1 MSQQA
6 FRWSSLEPDSAQLFE
21 PTRRVAGRGEYRSLT
36 FHEVESKTLINR
48 VRDSSQVPFQY
59 TINPYRGCSH
69 ACAYCFARPT
79 HEYLG
84 FDMAGDFDRQIVVK
98 RNAVDLARAETAPG
112 RWSGDRI
119 AMGTNTDPYQKA
131 EGKYRLTRGIVEVLT
146 ERGNPFSILTK
157 STLAL
162 RDLDVFV
169 DAVAVTTVSVD
180 FSIAT
185 LDEDVWRET
194 EPGTPHP
201 RQRLAAV
208 KRLNE
213 AGVPSGVL
221 AAPLL
226 PSLSDG
232 DDQVAAVTEA
242 AEEAGATFVTPMLL
256 YLTPPMKRHW
266 IAWLRRHRPELAA
279 RYADLYRNR
288 SRIQPVAI
296 SPRNRWERRSGNG
309 SPSDPP
315 PAQMS
320 LFDSKR

>member
-1 MSQQA
+1 MSQQS
-6 FRWSSLEPDSAQLFE
+6 FRWSSLEPAAGGLFE
-21 PTRRVAGRGEYRSLT
+21 RARRVVGKGEYRSLT

-48 VRDSSQVPFQY
+48 VPESSQVPFRF

-84 FDMAGDFDRQIVVK
+84 FDIGGDFDSQIVVK
-98 RNAVDLARAETAPG
+98 TNAVALVRAETAPG
-112 RWSGDRI
+112 RWAGDRI

-131 EGKYRLTRGIVEVLT
+131 EGKYRLTRGIVEVLA
-146 ERGNPFSILTK
+146 ERHNPFSVLTK

-162 RDLDVFV
+162 RDLDLFV
-169 DAVAVTTVSVD
+169 QAAAVTKVSVD

-185 LDEDVWRET
+185 LDDDVWRET

-208 KRLNE
+208 KRLND

-221 AAPLL
+221 VAPLL

-232 DDQVAAVTEA
+232 ADQVAAVTMA

-256 YLTPPMKRHW
+256 YLSPPMRRHW
-266 IAWLRRHRPELAA
+266 MAWLRRHRPELMG
-279 RYADLYRNR
+279 RYEHLYRDR
-288 SRIQPVAI
+288 SRLQPVSI
-296 SPRNRWERRSGNG
+296 TPRNGWEKHRET
-309 SPSDPP
+309 SDSSEI
-315 PAQMS
+315 ATEQLG
-320 LFDSKR
+320 LFDVET

>member
-1 MSQQA
+1 MSQQS
-6 FRWSSLEPDSAQLFE
+6 FRWSSLEPRPNGLFQRS
-21 PTRRVAGRGEYRSLT
+21 RRVVGKGEYRSLT

-48 VRDSSQVPFQY
+48 VPDASQVPFRY

-69 ACAYCFARPT
+69 ACTYCFARPT

-84 FDMAGDFDRQIVVK
+84 FDIGDDFDSQIVVK
-98 RNAVDLARAETAPG
+98 TNAVDLVRAETAPG
-112 RWSGDRI
+112 RWACERI
-119 AMGTNTDPYQKA
+119 AMGTNTDPYQRA

-146 ERGNPFSILTK
+146 DRRNPFSILTK

-162 RDLDVFV
+162 RDLELFV
-169 DAVAVTTVSVD
+169 AAAAVTSVSVD

-208 KRLNE
+208 KRLND

-221 AAPLL
+221 VAPLL

-232 DDQVAAVTEA
+232 DDQVAAVTRA
-242 AEEAGATFVTPMLL
+242 AERAGAAFVTPMLL

-266 IAWLRRHRPELAA
+266 MTWLKRHRPELVG
-279 RYADLYRNR
+279 RYAELYRGR
-288 SRIQPVAI
+288 SRLQPVSI
-296 SPRNRWERRSGNG
+296 TPRNRWEKRVADSEPRPG
-309 SPSDPP
+309 SSN
-315 PAQMS
+315 QLG
-320 LFDSKR
+320 LFDLET

>member
-1 MSQQA
+1 M
-6 FRWSSLEPDSAQLFE
+6 
-21 PTRRVAGRGEYRSLT
+21 GRGEYRSLT
-36 FHEVESKTLINR
+36 FHEIESKTLINR
-48 VRDSSQVPFQY
+48 VPESSQVPFTY

-69 ACAYCFARPT
+69 ACSYCFARPT

-84 FDMAGDFDRQIVVK
+84 FDIGADFDSQIVVK
-98 RNAVDLARAETAPG
+98 TNAVALARAETAPG
-112 RWSGDRI
+112 RWAGDRI

-131 EGKYRLTRGIVEVLT
+131 EGKYRLTRGIIEVLT
-146 ERGNPFSILTK
+146 ERSNPFSILTK

-162 RDLDVFV
+162 RDLDLFIR
-169 DAVAVTTVSVD
+169 AAAATSVSVD

-208 KRLNE
+208 RRLNE

-232 DDQVAAVTEA
+232 EDQVAAVTMA

-256 YLTPPMKRHW
+256 YLTPTMKRHW
-266 IAWLRRHRPELAA
+266 MAWLRRHRPGLV
-279 RYADLYRNR
+279 RTYAELYRGR
-288 SRIQPVAI
+288 SRLQPVSI
-296 SPRNRWERRSGNG
+296 TPRNDWEKRARDPVGSREHHRAVGAVRHRNVTFGRSIDGRVG
-309 SPSDPP
+309 
-315 PAQMS
+315 
-320 LFDSKR
+320 

>member
-1 MSQQA
+1 MSQQS
-6 FRWSSLEPDSAQLFE
+6 FRWSSLERRSGGLFQ
-21 PTRRVAGRGEYRSLT
+21 RSSRVVGKGEYRSLT
-36 FHEVESKTLINR
+36 FHEIESRSLINR
-48 VRDSSQVPFQY
+48 VPESSRVPFQY

-69 ACAYCFARPT
+69 ACTYCFARPT

-84 FDMAGDFDRQIVVK
+84 FDIGTDFDSQIVVK
-98 RNAVDLARAETAPG
+98 TNAVALARAETAPG
-112 RWSGDRI
+112 RWAGDRI

-131 EGKYRLTRGIVEVLT
+131 EGKYRLTRGIAGVLT
-146 ERGNPFSILTK
+146 ERRNPFSILTK

-162 RDLDVFV
+162 RDLDLFV
-169 DAVAVTTVSVD
+169 EAAAVTEISVD

-232 DDQVAAVTEA
+232 ADQVAEVMNA

-266 IAWLRRHRPELAA
+266 MAWLRRHRPELVA
-279 RYADLYRNR
+279 RYAELYRNR
-288 SRIQPVAI
+288 SRLQPVSI
-296 SPRNRWERRSGNG
+296 TPRNDWEKREETSR
-309 SPSDPP
+309 PS
-315 PAQMS
+315 QS
-320 LFDSKR
+320 TTEQLGLFDLET

>member
-1 MSQQA
+1 MSQQS
-6 FRWSSLEPDSAQLFE
+6 FRWSSLEPASGGLFRHS
-21 PTRRVAGRGEYRSLT
+21 RRVVGKGAYRSLT

-48 VRDSSQVPFQY
+48 VPESSQVPFRY
-59 TINPYRGCSH
+59 TINAYRGCSH
-69 ACAYCFARPT
+69 ACVYCFARPT

-84 FDMAGDFDRQIVVK
+84 FDIGGDFDSQIVVK
-98 RNAVDLARAETAPG
+98 TNAVALARAETAPG
-112 RWSGDRI
+112 RWAGDRI

-131 EGKYRLTRGIVEVLT
+131 EGKYRLTRGIVETLT
-146 ERGNPFSILTK
+146 ERRNPFSILTK

-169 DAVAVTTVSVD
+169 EAAAATSISVD

-208 KRLNE
+208 KRLND

-221 AAPLL
+221 VAPLL

-232 DDQVAAVTEA
+232 ENQVAAVTKA
-242 AEEAGATFVTPMLL
+242 AEEAGAIFVTPLL
-256 YLTPPMKRHW
+256 LHLSPAMKRHW
-266 IAWLRRHRPELAA
+266 MAWLRRHRPELVG
-279 RYADLYRNR
+279 RYAELYRDR
-288 SRIQPVAI
+288 SRLQPVSI
-296 SPRNRWERRSGNG
+296 SPRNDWEKRTRESQ
-309 SPSDPP
+309 PTQHDTR
-315 PAQMS
+315 QLE
-320 LFDSKR
+320 LFDLET

>member
-1 MSQQA
+1 MSQQS
-6 FRWSSLEPDSAQLFE
+6 FRWSSLEPQSNGLFRHS
-21 PTRRVAGRGEYRSLT
+21 RRVVGKGEYRSLT
-36 FHEVESKTLINR
+36 FHEVESKSLINR
-48 VRDSSQVPFQY
+48 VPEASQVPFTY

-69 ACAYCFARPT
+69 ACTYCFARPT

-84 FDMAGDFDRQIVVK
+84 FDIGSDFDSQIVVK
-98 RNAVDLARAETAPG
+98 TNAVALARAETAPG
-112 RWSGDRI
+112 RWAGDRI

-131 EGKYRLTRGIVEVLT
+131 EGKYRLTRGIIEVLT
-146 ERGNPFSILTK
+146 ERSNPFSILTK

-162 RDLDVFV
+162 RDLDLFV
-169 DAVAVTTVSVD
+169 QAAAVTSVSVD

-208 KRLNE
+208 RRLNE

-232 DDQVAAVTEA
+232 EDQVAAVTMA

-266 IAWLRRHRPELAA
+266 MAWLRRHRPELV
-279 RYADLYRNR
+279 RTYAELYRDR
-288 SRIQPVAI
+288 SRLQPVSI
-296 SPRNRWERRSGNG
+296 TPRNAWEKRTEVP
-309 SPSDPP
+309 SPHEGITE
-315 PAQMS
+315 QLG
-320 LFDSKR
+320 LFDTET

>member
-1 MSQQA
+1 MSQQP
-6 FRWSSLEPDSAQLFE
+6 FRWSSLEPTPGALFGDS
-21 PTRRVAGRGEYRSLT
+21 RRVVGKGEYRSLT
-36 FHEVESKTLINR
+36 FHEVESRTLINR
-48 VRDSSQVPFQY
+48 VPEGSHVPFRY

-69 ACAYCFARPT
+69 ACTYCFARPT

-84 FDMAGDFDRQIVVK
+84 FDIGQDFDTQIVVK
-98 RNAVDLARAETAPG
+98 TNAVDLARAETVPG
-112 RWSGDRI
+112 RWAGDRI

-146 ERGNPFSILTK
+146 ERRNPFSILTK

-162 RDLDVFV
+162 RDLDLF
-169 DAVAVTTVSVD
+169 AEAATATRVSVD

-226 PSLSDG
+226 PMLSDG
-232 DDQVAAVTEA
+232 DDQVAAVTSA

-266 IAWLRRHRPELAA
+266 MAWLKRHRPESVEAYAA
-279 RYADLYRNR
+279 LYRHRTRLQPLSINPR
-288 SRIQPVAI
+288 SH
-296 SPRNRWERRSGNG
+296 WEKRRQASRPTG
-309 SPSDPP
+309 DT
-315 PAQMS
+315 ARQLE
-320 LFDSKR
+320 LFDIEP

>member
-1 MSQQA
+1 
-6 FRWSSLEPDSAQLFE
+6 
-21 PTRRVAGRGEYRSLT
+21 
-36 FHEVESKTLINR
+36 VESKTLINR
-48 VRDSSQVPFQY
+48 VPDSSHVPFRY

-69 ACAYCFARPT
+69 ACVYCFARPT

-84 FDMAGDFDRQIVVK
+84 FDLADDFDTQIVVK
-98 RNAVDLARAETAPG
+98 TNAVALARAETTPG
-112 RWSGDRI
+112 RWAGERI

-131 EGKYRLTRGIVEVLT
+131 EGKYRLTRGIVEVLAD
-146 ERGNPFSILTK
+146 RRNPFSILTK

-162 RDLDVFV
+162 RDLDLFV
-169 DAVAVTTVSVD
+169 EAASATRVSVD

-185 LDEDVWRET
+185 LDEHVWRET

-208 KRLNE
+208 RRLNE

-232 DDQVAAVTEA
+232 DDQVAAVTAA

-266 IAWLRRHRPELAA
+266 MTWLKRHRPELHH

-288 SRIQPVAI
+288 SRLQPASI
-296 SPRNRWERRSGNG
+296 TSLNRWEKRTETAEFPETASGQLG
-309 SPSDPP
+309 
-315 PAQMS
+315 
-320 LFDSKR
+320 LFDVGT